1 MSGLRANKKQ
11 DIIQAA
17 TLLFAEQGFDGTTTL
32 QISKEA
38 GITEPVIY
46 YHFKG
51 KDDLFTTILSSTFD
65 EYFSRLEDLEINTP
79 TEFEKIENLIG
90 LHFQLVEELP
100 DEIYLTVSTCPARLK
115 DPGHTCAKNV
125 QKQREWMT
133 SFLVDCLE
141 KGIETGE
148 FNKVPVTETVSLLIA
163 MINGL
168 IRQRGLK
175 LEHMAG
181 LKQEAVEFCR
191 RSLVKNEFGHR

>member
-1 MSGLRANKKQ
+1 MNKKQ
-11 DIIQAA
+11 DLIKVGIR
-17 TLLFAEQGFDGTTTL
+17 LFAAQGFDSTTTL
-32 QISKEA
+32 QITKEA
-38 GITEPVIY
+38 GLTEPSLY
-46 YHFKG
+46 YHFQG
-51 KDDLFTTILSSTFD
+51 KHELFTHILSTTFE
-65 EYFSRLEDLEINTP
+65 EYFSRLDDLNNNTP

-115 DPGHTCAKNV
+115 DPEHTCAKNI
-125 QKQREWMT
+125 QKQREWLT
-133 SFLVDCLE
+133 SFLAECLE
-141 KGIETGE
+141 KGVESGE
-148 FNKVPVTETVSLLIA
+148 FNKFPVSETVSLLIA

-175 LEHMAG
+175 LEHIAG

>member
-1 MSGLRANKKQ
+1 MSKREN
-11 DIIQAA
+11 IIKTA
-17 TLLFAEQGFDGTTTL
+17 TRLFAEQGFEATTTL
-32 QISKEA
+32 QLTREA
-38 GITEPVIY
+38 GVTEPLLY

-65 EYFSRLEDLEINTP
+65 EYFSRLENLKNNTP

-115 DPGHTCAKNV
+115 DPEHTCAKNI
-125 QKQREWMT
+125 QKQRAWLT
-133 SFLVDCLE
+133 LFLTECLE

-175 LEHMAG
+175 LEQMAG

-191 RSLVKNEFGHR
+191 RSLVKN

>member
-1 MSGLRANKKQ
+1 MSKREN
-11 DIIQAA
+11 IIKAA
-17 TLLFAEQGFDGTTTL
+17 GRLFAEQGFEATTTL
-32 QISKEA
+32 QLTKEA
-38 GITEPVIY
+38 GATEPLLY

-51 KDDLFTTILSSTFD
+51 KDDLFTTILSATFD
-65 EYFSRLEDLEINTP
+65 EYFSRLDKFKNNTP

-115 DPGHTCAKNV
+115 DPEHTCAKNV
-125 QKQREWMT
+125 QKQREWLT
-133 SFLVDCLE
+133 SFLADCLE

-148 FNKVPVTETVSLLIA
+148 FNKVPVTETVGLLIA

-181 LKQEAVEFCR
+181 LKQEAIEFCR
-191 RSLVKNEFGHR
+191 RSLVKN

>member
-1 MSGLRANKKQ
+1 MNKKE
-11 DIIQAA
+11 DILKTA
-17 TLLFAEQGFDGTTTL
+17 TRLFAEQGFEATTTL
-32 QISKEA
+32 QLTKEA
-38 GITEPVIY
+38 GVTEPLLY

-65 EYFSRLEDLEINTP
+65 EYFSRLKNLRNNTP

-90 LHFQLVEELP
+90 LHFQFVEELP

-115 DPGHTCAKNV
+115 DPDHTCAKNV
-125 QKQREWMT
+125 QKQREWLA
-133 SFLVDCLE
+133 SFLADCLG

-168 IRQRGLK
+168 LRQRGLK
-175 LEHMAG
+175 LEHIAG
-181 LKQEAVEFCR
+181 LKQEVVEFCR
-191 RSLVKNEFGHR
+191 RSLVKNCIERK

>member
-1 MSGLRANKKQ
+1 LSKREN
-11 DIIQAA
+11 IIKAA
-17 TLLFAEQGFDGTTTL
+17 GRLFAEQGFEATTTL
-32 QISKEA
+32 QLTKEA
-38 GITEPVIY
+38 GATEPLLY

-51 KDDLFTTILSSTFD
+51 KDDLFTTILSATFD
-65 EYFSRLEDLEINTP
+65 EYFSRLDKFKNNTP

-115 DPGHTCAKNV
+115 DPEHTCAKNV
-125 QKQREWMT
+125 QKQREWLT
-133 SFLVDCLE
+133 SFLADCLE

-148 FNKVPVTETVSLLIA
+148 FNKVPVTETVGLLIA

-181 LKQEAVEFCR
+181 LKQEAIEFCR
-191 RSLVKNEFGHR
+191 RSLVKN

>member
-1 MSGLRANKKQ
+1 MSKREN
-11 DIIQAA
+11 IIKAA
-17 TLLFAEQGFDGTTTL
+17 GRLFAEQGFEATTTL
-32 QISKEA
+32 QLTKEA
-38 GITEPVIY
+38 GATEPLLY

-51 KDDLFTTILSSTFD
+51 KDDLFTTILSATFD
-65 EYFSRLEDLEINTP
+65 EYFSRLDKFKNNTP

-115 DPGHTCAKNV
+115 DPEHTCAKNV
-125 QKQREWMT
+125 QKQREWLT
-133 SFLVDCLE
+133 SFLADCLE

-181 LKQEAVEFCR
+181 LKQEAIEFCR
-191 RSLVKNEFGHR
+191 RSLVKN